1 MWIGQGQQWL
11 RQERHKT
18 RRPWHKDNTTRTCK
32 NNNDEVT
39 MTCVKT
45 MMRWHQHGMATQPG
59 FDMQQQWRGDVLVSI
74 LNTSLFKFSWIWMES
89 RWTLCRLHINSS
101 YIQGSNLRSLDLSI
115 LFHRFFPLIHLSVS
129 IVCLFLILVQYW
141 PWTMLFIFNLYPTNI
156 IKMQYFFILSR
167 YLLYIYS
174 LASNTYLLDILCN
187 NPKVSYPYIILLLRY
202 CDKSILTVCE
212 PVLGK
217 TP

>member
-1 MWIGQGQQWL
+1 MDPQILESLYFNIHGSTDPQIFIS
-11 RQERHKT
+11 
-18 RRPWHKDNTTRTCK
+18 WHHESSD
-32 NNNDEVT
+32 
-39 MTCVKT
+39 
-45 MMRWHQHGMATQPG
+45 
-59 FDMQQQWRGDVLVSI
+59 LSI
-74 LNTSLFKFSWIWMES
+74 STSSDPQILG
-89 RWTLCRLHINSS
+89 SS
-101 YIQGSNLRSLDLSI
+101 YLYIQGFNLWSLDLSI
-115 LFHRFFPLIHLSVS
+115 LFHRFFPLIYLSVS

-141 PWTMLFIFNLYPTNI
+141 PWTILFIFNVYLTNI

-174 LASNTYLLDILCN
+174 LASNTYLLNILCN

-202 CDKSILTVCE
+202 CDKSILTVCK